1 MTPVLTLKNISLSY
15 GHVALLDRIELA
27 IEPGERLCLVGRN
40 GTGKSSLLKIL
51 FGEVHADEGERWL
64 RTGLRVAR
72 LEQELPRSTHG
83 SVYDVV
89 ADGLGHLGQVIRD
102 YHHAILALEH
112 DHSEQQIARVS
123 DLQHDLEA
131 ADGWRFEQRIDAILT
146 KMGLPTDQE
155 VSTLSG
161 GMQRRVLLARALVTD
176 PELLLLDEPTNHL
189 DIEGITWLEDYLT
202 GYSGALVFVTHD
214 RAFLQNMATRI
225 LELDRGDLTSWPGDY
240 ANYLTRREERL
251 AAEAGQ
257 NARFDKKLAQ
267 EEVWI
272 RQGIKARRTRNEGRV
287 RALKSLRE
295 QRQTRRDV
303 QGKVRLNLETAE
315 SSGKVVAEVE
325 NISVGYEG
333 KILIRDFSTRIM
345 RGDRIGIIGPNGVGK
360 TTLIRTLLGEIKP
373 DSGRVKSGSK
383 LQVAYFDQTRAQL
396 DPEKTVIDNLNQGSD
411 VVTVN
416 GRETHVISYLQNFL
430 FAPDRA
436 RSPVKSLSG
445 GERNRLLLA
454 RLFTRPAN
462 VLVMDEPTNDLDV
475 ETLELLEELLCE
487 YDGTLLLVSHDRAF
501 LDSVVTSTIVF
512 EGDGKLGEYVGGYQ
526 DWYDYKQ
533 QHGSVAQAASKTE
546 KKPTGKTSNNT
557 APVKQP
563 VKKPVKLSYKDQR
576 ELDSLPNKIETLESE
591 QQALNDQINDPGFYK
606 QEQQQI
612 DEILSELNG
621 VTNNLE
627 EAYKRWDLLDHS

>member
-15 GHVALLDRIELA
+15 GHVALLDRVEMA

-40 GTGKSSLLKIL
+40 GTGKTSLLKIL
-51 FGEVHADEGERWL
+51 FGEVPADEGERWL
-64 RTGLRVAR
+64 RAGLRVAR
-72 LEQELPRSTHG
+72 LEQELPQSSQG

-89 ADGLGHLGQVIRD
+89 ADGLGRLGQVIRD
-102 YHHAILALEH
+102 YHHAIQALEH
-112 DHSEQQIARVS
+112 DHSEQQIMRVS

-131 ADGWRFEQRIDAILT
+131 ADGWRFEQRIDEMLT
-146 KMGLPTDQE
+146 KMGLPADQE
-155 VSTLSG
+155 ISSLSG

-189 DIEGITWLEDYLT
+189 DIEGITWLEEYLF
-202 GYSGALVFVTHD
+202 GYNGALIFITHD

-225 LELDRGDLTSWPGDY
+225 LELDRGDLTSWPGNY

-251 AAEAGQ
+251 AAEASQ

-295 QRQTRRDV
+295 SRQSRRDV

-315 SSGKVVAEVE
+315 SSGKIVAEVE

-333 KILIRDFSTRIM
+333 KILIKDFSTRIM

-360 TTLIRTLLGEIKP
+360 TTLIRTLLGELKP
-373 DSGRVKSGSK
+373 ESGRVKSGSK

-411 VVTVN
+411 MVTVN

-512 EGDGKLGEYVGGYQ
+512 EGNGKLGEYVGGYQ
-526 DWYDYKQ
+526 DWYDYNQ
-533 QHGSVAQAASKTE
+533 QHGSAVKTATKNEKQSTSKAATE
-546 KKPTGKTSNNT
+546 S
-557 APVKQP
+557 
-563 VKKPVKLSYKDQR
+563 VKKSVKLSYKDQR

-591 QQALNDQINDPGFYK
+591 QQSLNDQINGPYFYK
-606 QEQQQI
+606 QDQKKI
-612 DEILSELNG
+612 DETLSTLSR
-621 VTNNLE
+621 VTRNLE
-627 EAYKRWDLLDHS
+627 DAYSRWDALDNS

>member
-15 GHVALLDRIELA
+15 GHVALLDRVEMA

-40 GTGKSSLLKIL
+40 GTGKTSLLKIL
-51 FGEVHADEGERWL
+51 FGEVPADEGERWL
-64 RTGLRVAR
+64 RAGLRVAR
-72 LEQELPRSTHG
+72 LEQELPQSSQG

-89 ADGLGHLGQVIRD
+89 ADGLGRLGQVIRD
-102 YHHAILALEH
+102 YHHAIQALEH
-112 DHSEQQIARVS
+112 DHSEQQIMRVS

-131 ADGWRFEQRIDAILT
+131 ADGWRFEQRIDEMLT
-146 KMGLPTDQE
+146 KMGLPADQE
-155 VSTLSG
+155 ISSLSG

-189 DIEGITWLEDYLT
+189 DIEGITWLEEYLF
-202 GYSGALVFVTHD
+202 GYNGALIFITHD

-225 LELDRGDLTSWPGDY
+225 LELDRGDLTSWPGNY

-251 AAEAGQ
+251 AAEASQ

-295 QRQTRRDV
+295 SRQSRRDV

-315 SSGKVVAEVE
+315 SSGKIVAEVE

-360 TTLIRTLLGEIKP
+360 TTLIRTLLGELKP
-373 DSGRVKSGSK
+373 ESGRVKSGSK

-411 VVTVN
+411 MVTVN

-512 EGDGKLGEYVGGYQ
+512 EGNGKLGEYVGGYQ
-526 DWYDYKQ
+526 DWYDYNQ
-533 QHGSVAQAASKTE
+533 QHGSAVKTATKNEKQSTSKAATE
-546 KKPTGKTSNNT
+546 S
-557 APVKQP
+557 
-563 VKKPVKLSYKDQR
+563 VKKSVKLSYKDQR

-591 QQALNDQINDPGFYK
+591 QQSLNDQINGPYFYK
-606 QEQQQI
+606 QDQKKI
-612 DEILSELNG
+612 DETLSTLSR
-621 VTNNLE
+621 VTRNLE
-627 EAYKRWDLLDHS
+627 DAYSRWDALDNS